1 MSKTVSLI
9 ENAVKETKP
18 SSWLDYRLY
27 LKSLYTYCKEAKEGY
42 SYQKFAEDLG
52 FNGTTVMHQI
62 VNGYRPLSAKAG
74 KQVVD
79 CLGLDAR
86 EARYFLTL
94 IAFSHAKNAQSREEN
109 FQLLQALKRQ
119 TLPDEIDRNLLDY
132 FSQWYHPVIWE
143 LIGIQ
148 GFRPEVAWIAKKII
162 PNVKPSA
169 VQDSLELLLKLGLIV
184 IDAETKTYRQTKNR
198 VATGHRIKGL
208 ALVSYHGSMIDHAK
222 SALTSISGTRRDVSA
237 VTVSVNEETAKKLR
251 DMIHTFQLQLL
262 DEAERAGT
270 GDQVYQIN
278 IQLFPF
284 TE

>member
-1 MSKTVSLI
+1 LSKAISI
-9 ENAVKETKP
+9 IAKAAKETKP
-18 SSWLDYRLY
+18 SSYLDYRLF
-27 LKSLYTYCKEAKEGY
+27 LKAVYTYCKEATEGY

-62 VNGYRPLSAKAG
+62 INGYRPLSAKAG
-74 KQVVD
+74 KQIVD
-79 CLGLDAR
+79 CFELEAR
-86 EARYFLTL
+86 ESRYFLTL
-94 IAFSHAKNAQSREEN
+94 ISFCNAKNAQSREEN

-143 LIGIQ
+143 LIGTT
-148 GFRPEVAWIAKKII
+148 GFRPDVAWIAKKII

-169 VQDSLELLLKLGLIV
+169 VQESLELLLKLDLIAY
-184 IDAETKTYRQTKNR
+184 DSEAKTFRQTKNR
-198 VATGHRIKGL
+198 VTTGHRIKGL
-208 ALVSYHGSMIDHAK
+208 ALVSYHASMIDHAK
-222 SALTSISGTRRDVSA
+222 AALTSISGTRRDVSA
-237 VTVSVNEETAKKLR
+237 VTVSVNEDTAKKLR
-251 DMIHTFQLQLL
+251 DMIHSFQLQLL